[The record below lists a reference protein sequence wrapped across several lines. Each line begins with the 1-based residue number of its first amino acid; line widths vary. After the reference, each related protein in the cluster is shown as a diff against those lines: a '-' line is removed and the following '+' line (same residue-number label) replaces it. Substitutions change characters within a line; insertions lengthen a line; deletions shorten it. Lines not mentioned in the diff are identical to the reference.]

1 MEYHRWRNGE
11 SGNCVVDCVVH
22 GVIKDSR
29 QHCD

>member
-1 MEYHRWRNGE
+1 MENYHWRN
-11 SGNCVVDCVVH
+11 SKSRNCVVDCVVL